1 MEEAKPRI
9 AIHKFTSCDG
19 CQLAFL
25 HLGEDL
31 LKLAEKV
38 DIVHFVEMG
47 PINPTAKV
55 DVAYVEGSIST
66 PEEAKRI
73 REIRANSRYLVTIG
87 ACATAGG
94 IQALRN
100 FADTKSWMQAI
111 YATPKTISTLDTAT
125 AISNHVK
132 VDYEIYGCPV
142 NSQQVLASLLSL
154 LQKVTPTAR
163 RDKVCLECKRLGYVC
178 VMVAKGEPCMGPVTH
193 TGCGALCPSLGRGC
207 YACYGP
213 AENMNTDSLTQWLS
227 SLGLSDDEISRRFL
241 FIQNSAPGFKEAG
254 LKLQKKKTP

>member
-100 FADTKSWMQAI
+100 FADTKLWMQAI
-111 YATPKTISTLDTAT
+111 YATPETISTLDTAGST
-125 AISNHVK
+125 
-132 VDYEIYGCPV
+132 
-142 NSQQVLASLLSL
+142 
-154 LQKVTPTAR
+154 T
-163 RDKVCLECKRLGYVC
+163 
-178 VMVAKGEPCMGPVTH
+178 
-193 TGCGALCPSLGRGC
+193 
-207 YACYGP
+207 
-213 AENMNTDSLTQWLS
+213 
-227 SLGLSDDEISRRFL
+227 
-241 FIQNSAPGFKEAG
+241 
-254 LKLQKKKTP
+254 

>member
-1 MEEAKPRI
+1 
-9 AIHKFTSCDG
+9 
-19 CQLAFL
+19 
-25 HLGEDL
+25 
-31 LKLAEKV
+31 
-38 DIVHFVEMG
+38 
-47 PINPTAKV
+47 
-55 DVAYVEGSIST
+55 
-66 PEEAKRI
+66 
-73 REIRANSRYLVTIG
+73 VTIG

-111 YATPKTISTLDTAT
+111 YATPETISTLDTAT
-125 AISNHVK
+125 AISAHVK
-132 VDYEIYGCPV
+132 VDHEIYGCPV

-213 AENMNTDSLTQWLS
+213 AENINTESFTKWLS
-227 SLGLSDDEISRRFL
+227 SLGLSDEEISRRFL